1 MNFIEAHDI
10 VNKFSKAI
18 SESDNSMTFIKYS
31 SVKETTDRLYDAFII
46 FFGHA
51 IAFNTLSVESLQ
63 NYLFMAQ
70 TIQNVVDNDTYNTA
84 NDCMNYLKN
93 VSIFDKLFK
102 KNKIKNAQDTF
113 QLCLNIIT
121 NRYDTFHNSINTIDF
136 DLFVSEMISSK
147 QQYADNQDKL
157 DFNTFFTSY
166 IQKIYSYTSQKQ
178 YSYEDWVLFKP
189 FKILKQEML
198 SAKGEDEIIYQK
210 YKKNILLYSAK

>member
-46 FFGHA
+46 FFGHT
-51 IAFNTLSVESLQ
+51 IAFNTLSIESLQ

-70 TIQNVVDNDTYNTA
+70 TIQNVVDDDTYNKA

-121 NRYDTFHNSINTIDF
+121 TKYDTFHNSTNTIDF
-136 DLFVSEMISSK
+136 NLFASEMVSLK

-157 DFNTFFTSY
+157 DFNDFFINY
-166 IQKIYSYTSQKQ
+166 MKKVYAYTSQKQ
-178 YSYEDWVLFKP
+178 YSYEDYLLFKP
-189 FKILKQEML
+189 FRMLRKEML
-198 SAKGEDEIIYQK
+198 SAKGEDKIIYEK
-210 YKKNILLYSAK
+210 YSDIILFYSSK